1 MTNYDNEA
9 IRHLIARQFNSLC
22 WTPNNSADWKMFAA
36 DFAPWASLYPSAR
49 PAHPQ
54 TVENFVERMK
64 GLEETSLHTSL
75 RLHWARWYMFS
86 AMSLSRLLAAK

>member
-1 MTNYDNEA
+1 
-9 IRHLIARQFNSLC
+9 
-22 WTPNNSADWKMFAA
+22 MFAA

-64 GLEETSLHTSL
+64 GLEETSLHTL
-75 RLHWARWYMFS
+75 
-86 AMSLSRLLAAK
+86 